1 MSAPY
6 NPDIDVEVA
15 RGTGLHLQISGH
27 AVDDAYGAMVM
38 AELAVLREDFPQV
51 RVDVQLRSKARP
63 SAADMARLINVEL
76 NRNEIWE

>member
-1 MSAPY
+1 
-6 NPDIDVEVA
+6 
-15 RGTGLHLQISGH
+15 
-27 AVDDAYGAMVM
+27 MVM

-51 RVDVQLRSKARP
+51 RVDVHLRSKARP

>member
-6 NPDIDVEVA
+6 NPDIDVEVD
-15 RGTGLHLQISGH
+15 RGTGLHLQINGH

-38 AELAVLREDFPQV
+38 AELAVLREEFPQV
-51 RVDVQLRSKARP
+51 RVDVQVRSKTRP
-63 SAADMARLINVEL
+63 TAADMARLINVEL